1 MGGPSIP
8 GTSNRDHQ
16 NALLRAQLVHIGS
29 VLRTRRQAHGWP
41 IQQLADCA
49 GLSAAMVS
57 LVERGLAAPS
67 LASLSA
73 LADCLGLRMV
83 DLFATTDDRRADGA
97 SVDGARA
104 DGVHVDGARADGAH
118 VDGARADG
126 ARSDGAPLLDS
137 SLTDH

>member
-8 GTSNRDHQ
+8 GTNNRDHQ
-16 NALLRAQLVHIGS
+16 TALLRSQLVHIGAVIRS
-29 VLRTRRQAHGWP
+29 RRQERNWP

-49 GLSAAMVS
+49 GLSSAMVS

-67 LASLSA
+67 LASLTA

-83 DLFATTDDRRADGA
+83 DLFAAADDRRADGV
-97 SVDGARA
+97 SVDGARSDDA
-104 DGVHVDGARADGAH
+104 RVDGARS
-118 VDGARADG
+118 DGARVDG

-137 SLTDH
+137 SITDH